1 MLIFTQRGI
10 MTQLSFI
17 SQRKGYFIAHSI
29 ALALCILLAAC
40 DANMNG
46 TSFGLGNTSSSSGST
61 SIGQGTQGVQ
71 VFVEPE
77 AGESVITSA
86 IDGAKQ
92 SIWLETYLLT
102 DKKVVSALEG
112 AAHQGI
118 DVRVMLEPD
127 PYGIGTASPRE
138 TLDKLSA
145 AGVKAQPTSSSFSL
159 THEKGMIVDGQ
170 TVYIMTCNFTLAALG
185 AGKSTLNREYGIIDS
200 NAQDVQ
206 AVSAIFNA
214 DWNRSNAQYSDPNL
228 VVSPDNSRNA
238 FVSLINRAHKTLAI
252 EAEEMQD
259 SQIEQ
264 DLVNAAQR
272 GVQVQVILPNASSSS
287 SESTDDDSNSQG
299 ISTIEH
305 GGVQVREDP
314 QLYMHAKIIVVDGQQ
329 AFVGSENISTASLNN
344 NRELGVI
351 VSDQNVLSTLQQ
363 TFQQDWAA
371 SQTV

>member
-1 MLIFTQRGI
+1 
-10 MTQLSFI
+10 MTQLSFTP
-17 SQRKGYFIAHSI
+17 QRTKHIITSI
-29 ALALCILLAAC
+29 ITLALCILLAAC
-40 DANMNG
+40 NANTILNG
-46 TSFGLGNTSSSSGST
+46 TSSTPSKSGNT

-71 VFVEPE
+71 VFVEPT
-77 AGESVITSA
+77 AGESVITNA
-86 IDGAKQ
+86 IDQAKQ
-92 SIWLETYLLT
+92 SVWLEIYLLT
-102 DKKVVSALEG
+102 DKKVVSALES
-112 AAHQGI
+112 AAHRGL

-127 PYGIGTASPRE
+127 PYGIGTTSPQE

-145 AGVKAQPTSSSFSL
+145 AGIKAQPASPSFSL
-159 THEKGMIVDGQ
+159 THEKGMIIDGQ

-185 AGKSTLNREYGIIDS
+185 TGKYTLNREYGIIDN

-214 DWNRSNAQYSDPNL
+214 DWNRSNAQYNDPNL

-238 FVSLINRAHKTLAI
+238 FASLINGTHKTLAI

-272 GVQVQVILPNASSSS
+272 GVQVQVILPASSSS
-287 SESTDDDSNSQG
+287 DENAGSDSNSQG
-299 ISTIEH
+299 ISTIEQ
-305 GGVQVREDP
+305 GGVQVKEDHH
-314 QLYMHAKIIVVDGQQ
+314 LYMHAKIIIVDGQQ
-329 AFVGSENISTASLNN
+329 AFVGSENISTASLDH
-344 NRELGVI
+344 NRELGLI
-351 VSDQNVLSTLQQ
+351 VSDQSVLSTLQQ